1 MVDTLVDSQQTL
13 LTYADVKEAHP
24 TWSDIDIQDYLAM
37 KQDLTDV
44 SEASDEIASSDVGSD
59 PRTTALLSTL
69 QAQLGSGNPLTS
81 DETGFTVDSDKLSVD
96 MDEA

>member
-24 TWSDIDIQDYLAM
+24 EWSDIEVQDYLAI
-37 KQDLTDV
+37 KQDISDVSGAADDVAV
-44 SEASDEIASSDVGSD
+44 SEAGSD
-59 PRTTALLSTL
+59 PRTTAMLSTL
-69 QAQLGSGNPLTS
+69 QDQLGSGDMLTS
-81 DETGFTVDSDKLSVD
+81 DETGFTVDSDKLYAD